1 MILMWMPIAGD
12 NGLGTVA
19 NLQPDYSD
27 EEALQQLEVWQEV
40 GLKKVRLPNVAETA
54 EPRCFAP
61 ASLALLRCNSSS
73 WLRLS
78 LVAGV

>member
-40 GLKKVRLPNVAETA
+40 GLKKVRLP
-54 EPRCFAP
+54 RCFAP

>member
-1 MILMWMPIAGD
+1 MGWELLLM
-12 NGLGTVA
+12 
-19 NLQPDYSD
+19 LQPDYSD
-27 EEALQQLEVWQEV
+27 VEALQQLEIWQEV
-40 GLKKVRLPNVAETA
+40 GLKKVRLPGLVAETA

-73 WLRLS
+73 WLHLS